1 MINQRFQRYAIYWT
15 PVPETP
21 LAEFGA
27 LWFGG
32 FDTCGLSA
40 GFAALATKIPSIYG
54 LHATFKAP
62 FRLKEDVTPFALQ
75 EALQAFCANRKA
87 PATGRLTLGGH
98 QHYLTMVLK
107 EKEADVD
114 WLATEIVTKFD
125 QFRAPLT
132 DRDRKSRE
140 IEDMTPRQAALLER
154 FGYPYVLSD
163 FRFHISLA
171 GPLSEPELDEVT
183 HALAPRLEPLLN
195 EPLQIE
201 GLTLLGEPED
211 AGVFQPISRHLFRR

>member
-1 MINQRFQRYAIYWT
+1 MVWR
-15 PVPETP
+15 
-21 LAEFGA
+21 L
-27 LWFGG
+27 
-32 FDTCGLSA
+32 DTCGLSA
-40 GFAALATKIPSIYG
+40 GFAASATKIPSAYG

-62 FRLKEDVTPFALQ
+62 FRIKEDVSPFSLQ
-75 EALQAFCANRKA
+75 EALQAFCASRKA
-87 PATGRLTLGGH
+87 PGTGRLTLGGH

-114 WLATEIVTKFD
+114 WLAAEVVTKFD
-125 QFRAPLT
+125 RFRAPLT
-132 DRDRKSRE
+132 DEDRKARE
-140 IEDMTPRQAALLER
+140 IEDMTPRQAALLEQ

-183 HALAPRLEPLLN
+183 RALAPRVEPMLSEPL
-195 EPLQIE
+195 EIE